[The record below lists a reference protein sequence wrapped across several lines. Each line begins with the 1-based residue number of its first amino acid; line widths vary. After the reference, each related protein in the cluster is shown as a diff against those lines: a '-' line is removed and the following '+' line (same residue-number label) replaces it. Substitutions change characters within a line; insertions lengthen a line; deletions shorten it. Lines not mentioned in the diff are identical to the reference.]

1 MSVWIIHLPSVC
13 PPPPQYASIGLCP
26 SGMRG
31 ICSRSS
37 SWQVGRCPI
46 IHCTGFAMHGT
57 PHIQPFIVSGSST
70 ITFAFA
76 DTHPNC
82 TGRCV
87 WPRHGQWQPQMHRFE
102 GGGRQRG
109 DRLTDAHGIDTFST
123 YVVCHTHQKKSP
135 RVSWA
140 LPGYYVHAM
149 LKLEHVNSRK
159 CILYMKWPTHMADP
173 PNSCIQQWD
182 PAGMH
187 SGHSPTVRGNLNGL
201 K

>member
-1 MSVWIIHLPSVC
+1 MVVLCCWINNLTLWSQVVHSAAYKLDIWLFIQLLICLNLSGCLKLTMSVWIIHLPSVC
-13 PPPPQYASIGLCP
+13 PPPPPQYASIGLCP

-87 WPRHGQWQPQMHRFE
+87 WPWHGQ
-102 GGGRQRG
+102 
-109 DRLTDAHGIDTFST
+109 
-123 YVVCHTHQKKSP
+123 
-135 RVSWA
+135 
-140 LPGYYVHAM
+140 
-149 LKLEHVNSRK
+149 
-159 CILYMKWPTHMADP
+159 
-173 PNSCIQQWD
+173 
-182 PAGMH
+182 
-187 SGHSPTVRGNLNGL
+187 
-201 K
+201 